1 MELTSLNN
9 FLKSK
14 FNFCLFLQIFLDNS
28 LDQKKLEEYNLSSFF
43 EKPQGTPIK
52 TKEKSIEEE
61 IKFLTQLSLLVQEKN
76 ENYKKLIEEKIKT
89 KSGYQTIDE
98 EFDYEFEKE
107 KKDDKKSKKDTNS
120 KKNKKLEKVDLILKN
135 SAYHIYKMQLT
146 QFAES
151 IKRIYKNTKTNEYM
165 ISFDNTD
172 EDIPP
177 IILDEKDY
185 QNLIAI
191 RDKYPNNDILSGF
204 ISNENC
210 VNPNSLNGPKKNKS
224 LTPIKNNNHSFFSL
238 PKKEKPKY
246 KDDIYIN
253 SEQSTNIFHPSK
265 GNLYYLSSY
274 NICHQCK
281 LQKMD
286 EDLIKCQ
293 CVRHIPISEGTPP
306 SSGNHSKKNNK
317 KNNNNPNLENPINYF
332 FIGQSAIILLNK
344 IYYLRNY
351 DDSVKELVDT
361 YFLNKFK
368 ENDKK
373 CEKYYCKNC
382 LRTTYDF
389 DVNEIKKKNF
399 KCPSCSNRCNC
410 SRCIRNENLIKQIAY
425 YLNNYGDINKLYDYL
440 VKQNSIFDKLKDY
453 LLLSK
458 FICVDFN
465 TKNSMPIKINYGNK
479 NSNSS
484 NNITNDDEKNNE
496 INFDE
501 LMKYKKNLEKKQ
513 MEFCDIFDETN
524 LKKKLFETQLIK
536 LNENGENKEIKDN
549 KDKKE
554 NKDKKDKIEKKEKNE
569 EKKVKKFIGKKMK
582 RTSKKKK

>member
-1 MELTSLNN
+1 M
-9 FLKSK
+9 FY
-14 FNFCLFLQIFLDNS
+14 FLDNS
-28 LDQKKLEEYNLSSFF
+28 LDQKKLNEYNIPGFI
-43 EKPQGTPIK
+43 EKPQGTPVK

-61 IKFLTQLSLLVQEKN
+61 IKFLTQLSLRVQEKN

-389 DVNEIKKKNF
+389 DLNEIKKKNF

>member
-1 MELTSLNN
+1 M
-9 FLKSK
+9 FY
-14 FNFCLFLQIFLDNS
+14 FLDNS
-28 LDQKKLEEYNLSSFF
+28 LDQKKLNEYNIPGFI
-43 EKPQGTPIK
+43 EKPQGTPVK

-61 IKFLTQLSLLVQEKN
+61 IKFLTQLSLRVQEKN

-554 NKDKKDKIEKKEKNE
+554 NKDKIEKKEKNE

>member
-1 MELTSLNN
+1 M
-9 FLKSK
+9 FY
-14 FNFCLFLQIFLDNS
+14 FLDNS
-28 LDQKKLEEYNLSSFF
+28 LDQKKLNEYNIPGFI
-43 EKPQGTPIK
+43 EKPQGTPVK

-61 IKFLTQLSLLVQEKN
+61 IKFLTQLSLRVQEKN

-293 CVRHIPISEGTPP
+293 CVRHIPISEGTHP

-554 NKDKKDKIEKKEKNE
+554 NKGKKDKIEKKEKNE

>member
-1 MELTSLNN
+1 M
-9 FLKSK
+9 FY
-14 FNFCLFLQIFLDNS
+14 FLDNS
-28 LDQKKLEEYNLSSFF
+28 LDQKKLNEYNIPGFI
-43 EKPQGTPIK
+43 EKPQGTPVK

-61 IKFLTQLSLLVQEKN
+61 IKFLTQLSLRVQEKN

-389 DVNEIKKKNF
+389 EVNEIKKKNF

-465 TKNSMPIKINYGNK
+465 TKNSIPIKINYGNK

>member
-1 MELTSLNN
+1 M
-9 FLKSK
+9 FY
-14 FNFCLFLQIFLDNS
+14 FLDNS
-28 LDQKKLEEYNLSSFF
+28 LDQKKLNEYNIPGFI
-43 EKPQGTPIK
+43 EKPQGTPVK

-61 IKFLTQLSLLVQEKN
+61 IKFLTQLSLRVQEKN

-410 SRCIRNENLIKQIAY
+410 SRCIRNENLIKQITY

>member
-1 MELTSLNN
+1 M
-9 FLKSK
+9 FY
-14 FNFCLFLQIFLDNS
+14 FLDNS
-28 LDQKKLEEYNLSSFF
+28 LDQKKLNEYNIPGFI
-43 EKPQGTPIK
+43 EKPQGTPVK

-61 IKFLTQLSLLVQEKN
+61 IKFLTQLSLRVQEKN

>member
-1 MELTSLNN
+1 M
-9 FLKSK
+9 FY
-14 FNFCLFLQIFLDNS
+14 FLDNS
-28 LDQKKLEEYNLSSFF
+28 LDQKKLNEYNIPGFI
-43 EKPQGTPIK
+43 EKPQGTPVK

-61 IKFLTQLSLLVQEKN
+61 IKFLTQLSLRVQEKN

-389 DVNEIKKKNF
+389 DLNEIKKKNF

-513 MEFCDIFDETN
+513 MEFCDIFYETN

>member
-1 MELTSLNN
+1 LN
-9 FLKSK
+9 
-14 FNFCLFLQIFLDNS
+14 
-28 LDQKKLEEYNLSSFF
+28 EYNIPGFI
-43 EKPQGTPIK
+43 EKPQGTPVK

-61 IKFLTQLSLLVQEKN
+61 IKFLTQLSLRVQEKN

-107 KKDDKKSKKDTNS
+107 KKDDKKTKKDTNS